1 MIPYYYKSLN
11 SHTSHMTIT
20 TTEQIWSGPD
30 YLNEKANVNINLQD
44 LCETLV
50 VSTLFSTV

>member
-30 YLNEKANVNINLQD
+30 YLNERANVNINLQD